1 MFRTFFLAV
10 LMVAALAWPAA
21 AQTAGTYDLRG
32 TSPDGSTYR
41 GTVQLQQTANL
52 RDGARAWRV
61 TWRIDGEV
69 TVGTAIS
76 IGDAFVIGYVSERQP
91 GVSMMGI
98 NRNGEIE
105 GIWLTG
111 RENRAG
117 AERWTPR

>member
-1 MFRTFFLAV
+1 MFRNLFLAAV
-10 LMVAALAWPAA
+10 MVVALALPAA

-69 TVGTAIS
+69 TIGTAIS
-76 IGDAFVIGYVSERQP
+76 IEGAFVVGYVSERQP
-91 GVSMMGI
+91 GVAMMAI
-98 NRNGEIE
+98 DRNGDIE
-105 GIWLTG
+105 GVWITG

-117 AERWTPR
+117 TERWIPR

>member
-1 MFRTFFLAV
+1 MFRKLFLAAV
-10 LMVAALAWPAA
+10 MMVALALPAA

-69 TVGTAIS
+69 TIGTAIS
-76 IGDAFVIGYVSERQP
+76 IEGAFVVGYVSERQP
-91 GVSMMGI
+91 GVAMMGI
-98 NRNGEIE
+98 DRNGDIE
-105 GIWLTG
+105 GVWITG

-117 AERWTPR
+117 TERWTLR

>member
-1 MFRTFFLAV
+1 MFRKFFLAAV
-10 LMVAALAWPAA
+10 MMVALALPAA

-69 TVGTAIS
+69 TIGTAIS
-76 IGDAFVIGYVSERQP
+76 IDGAFVVGYVSERQP
-91 GVSMMGI
+91 GVAMMGI
-98 NRNGEIE
+98 DRNGDIE
-105 GIWLTG
+105 GVWITG

-117 AERWTPR
+117 TERWTLR